1 MRLSGDFVKMDLQRI
16 TEPELVFG
24 GGECTRDPKV
34 GLTQYGPVGSRPA
47 QTIPVSVGL
56 VCVPDQA
63 PAILSWIRRL
73 SALQIDT
80 ERNALKFPAYPG
92 SDQAFRANF
101 EIEDRFI
108 RPISQARLDL
118 AFAEP
123 ESARIDAVLGLYIEA
138 IQSLFVDGGP
148 RAIVVHFP
156 EPVASLRTHN
166 PRLSYQ
172 EQRLLQWLQEED
184 TNQQMGLFD
193 DFSAEERKAAAEL
206 FPQADELLFRSFYR
220 VLKARSMNLPNAVPT
235 QIIREHTYTDT
246 PTTQGPATKAWNFGA
261 ALFYKSTAIPWRP
274 AALTPGTC
282 YVGVTFHH
290 LKRRSGGIV
299 YASLAQALSSETEPF
314 ALRGAMLDKDQRKG
328 KQPFLTAEQA
338 EGLMTRVLKQ
348 YRLQTGMLPNRLVVH
363 KTSTYQPEEVEGIQS
378 GLNGTV
384 PLIDLVWLRPTGLR
398 LIRRGDIEPERGTM
412 VTLEGE
418 RTYLYTTGYIPWWKE
433 YPGPHIPA
441 PLELGQESDSD
452 VTDIG
457 KEILALT
464 KMNWNSADG
473 IGRHPITLSFARQVG
488 TIMTEI
494 DTTDDEGESQ
504 INPLYRFYM

>member
-1 MRLSGDFVKMDLQRI
+1 MDLRRI
-16 TEPELVFG
+16 AEPELVFG
-24 GGECTRDPKV
+24 DGERARDPKA
-34 GLTQYGPVGSRPA
+34 GLADYGPVGSKA
-47 QTIPVSVGL
+47 GHETLVSVGL
-56 VCVPDQA
+56 VCVAEQA
-63 PAILSWIRRL
+63 PAISTWICRL
-73 SALQIDT
+73 SSLQIDT

-92 SDQAFRANF
+92 SGQALRATF

-108 RPISQARLDL
+108 RPISQGKLDL

-123 ESARIDAVLGLYIEA
+123 ESTRIEAVLRVYIEA

-148 RAIVVHFP
+148 RVVVVHFP

-166 PRLSYQ
+166 PKLSYQ
-172 EQRLLQWLQEED
+172 EQRILQRLQDED
-184 TNQQMGLFD
+184 TSQQMGLFD
-193 DFSAEERKAAAEL
+193 DYSAEERQAASEL
-206 FPQADELLFRSFYR
+206 FPQAEELLFRSFYR
-220 VLKARSMNLPNAVPT
+220 ALKARCMNLPNAVPT
-235 QIIREHTYTDT
+235 QVIREHTYADS
-246 PTTQGPATKAWNFGA
+246 PKSQGPATKAWNFSA
-261 ALFYKSTAIPWRP
+261 ALYYKSTAIPWRP

-282 YVGVTFHH
+282 YVGVSFHH

-314 ALRGAMLDKDQRKG
+314 ALQGSTLDKDQRKG
-328 KQPFLTAEQA
+328 KQPFLTADQA
-338 EGLMTRVLKQ
+338 EGLMTKVLKR
-348 YRLQTGMLPNRLVVH
+348 YRRQTGMLPNRLVVH

-378 GLNGTV
+378 GLSGRV
-384 PLIDLVWLRPTGLR
+384 PLTDMVWLRPTGLR
-398 LIRRGDIEPERGTM
+398 LIRRGEIEPERGTL
-412 VTLEGE
+412 VTIEGE

-441 PLELGQESDSD
+441 PLELGHNGESDI
-452 VTDIG
+452 TDLSR
-457 KEILALT
+457 EILALT

-494 DTTDDEGESQ
+494 DTPDGEGEPK